1 MNQERVNQASPDTAE
16 KKNVPGNKLLSV
28 TLDESTIARGTPDQ
42 EHERNI
48 AIYDLI
54 ECNVFELENGRAGP
68 YALHLSLNGNRLV
81 FDLRDSV
88 GQPIFAHVLALSP
101 FRMVIKDYF
110 MICAS
115 YYEAIRHASADKI
128 EAIDMARRGLHNEGA
143 ELVSE
148 RLKGKI
154 RTDFDTARRIFTLIA
169 ALTWTGRET

>member
-1 MNQERVNQASPDTAE
+1 MEEIIENASE
-16 KKNVPGNKLLSV
+16 NRLISV

-48 AIYDLI
+48 AIYDLV
-54 ECNVFELENGRAGP
+54 ESNVFQLENGMAGP
-68 YALHLSLNGNRLV
+68 YALHLGLNGNRLV
-81 FDLRDSV
+81 FDLRDIA
-88 GQPIFAHVLALSP
+88 GKPIFAHVLALSP

-115 YYEAIRHASADKI
+115 YYDAIRNASAEKI

-143 ELVSE
+143 ELVNE

-154 RTDFDTARRIFTLIA
+154 RTDFDTSRRIFTLIA
-169 ALTWTGRET
+169 ALIWTGRET

>member
-1 MNQERVNQASPDTAE
+1 MNDSPEPAQDNRLVA
-16 KKNVPGNKLLSV
+16 V
-28 TLDESTIARGTPDQ
+28 TIDESTIARGTPDQ

-54 ECNVFELENGRAGP
+54 ESNVFELENGRSGP
-68 YALHLSLNGNRLV
+68 YALHLGLNGNRLV
-81 FDLRDSV
+81 FDVRDEG

-115 YYEAIRHASADKI
+115 YYDAIRNATADRI

-143 ELVSE
+143 DLVNE

-154 RTDFDTARRIFTLIA
+154 RTDHDTARRIFTLIA

>member
-1 MNQERVNQASPDTAE
+1 MTDQNEPASPYR
-16 KKNVPGNKLLSV
+16 LISV
-28 TLDESTIARGTPDQ
+28 TIDESTIARGTPDQ
-42 EHERNI
+42 EHERKI

-54 ECNVFELENGRAGP
+54 ESNIFELENGRAGP
-68 YALHLSLNGNRLV
+68 YALHLGLNGNRLV
-81 FDLRDSV
+81 FDLRDEQ

-115 YYEAIRHASADKI
+115 YYDAIRNASAEKI

-143 ELVSE
+143 ELVND

-154 RTDFDTARRIFTLIA
+154 KTDFDTSRRIFTLIA
-169 ALTWTGRET
+169 ALVWTGRET

>member
-1 MNQERVNQASPDTAE
+1 MNATTPNNCHTLVSIH
-16 KKNVPGNKLLSV
+16 
-28 TLDESTIARGTPDQ
+28 LDEASIARGTPDQ

-54 ECNVFELENGRAGP
+54 EENIFTLDNGKLGP
-68 YALHLSLNGNRLV
+68 YALHLGLNSNRLV
-81 FDLRDSV
+81 FDVRDNSNE
-88 GQPIFAHVLALSP
+88 PIFAHVLSLSP

-115 YYEAIRHASADKI
+115 YYDAIRNASADRI

-143 ELVSE
+143 ELVQE

-154 RTDFDTARRIFTLIA
+154 TTDFDTARRFFTLIA
-169 ALTWTGRET
+169 ALSWTGRET